1 MSVGDAGNDT
11 ALRARGLEAAVA
23 AAVAGSDGIADAGER
38 VLGAI
43 AEALDFQV
51 GVLWRVG
58 PGRQQLV
65 PSVTWA
71 GREGFGSFIED
82 SRGRVFSPDDGLP
95 GRVWATGAVL
105 WYHDLTDAAVY
116 RRAESAG
123 RAGIRSA
130 VG

>member
-38 VLGAI
+38 VLRAI
-43 AEALDFQV
+43 AEALDFQA

-58 PGRQQLV
+58 PAGQQQLV

-71 GREGFGSFIED
+71 GREGLDRFIED

-105 WYHDLTDAAVY
+105 WYHDLTDAAGY
-116 RRAESAG
+116 RRAESA
-123 RAGIRSA
+123 AD
-130 VG
+130 V